1 MCKESQKQNQL
12 DSTRPMSKTPS
23 TASSKSKKRKS
34 IRPLNSNDNALEEEM
49 GLQGAEAED
58 AELMFVDS
66 LIDQKLAQTQTH
78 GPNSMLA
85 QLLPA
90 VVHVLKEPLKYSD
103 DTLQLACSL
112 ALVKLMLLSPRI
124 CNQYLQ
130 LLFTLVEK
138 SNNPLVRSQLI
149 IGIGDLVYR
158 FPNALEP
165 WTSHLYLPLRDTKSV
180 CVRMNTIR
188 VLSHLILKE
197 MIKTRGQIYEI
208 ALCTIDPDEKIC
220 TLAKAFFQELALRN
234 NGLVIYNAMPDIISQ
249 LSGGECSD
257 ETNRIQSSGMPSK
270 LTSSCAPRKISEDS
284 FRIIVTFLFSFIK
297 RDKQCETLIE
307 KLCHAFRQANTSERK
322 CRDLVFCLSKI
333 QLSEGGIKKLKETFK
348 WYADKLCI
356 PAVYET
362 FKQTI
367 LKNARKLNGIKNET
381 KLLIDE
387 LEKQIEEIKQK
398 GLNENNEQTDNNEET
413 AGDSE
418 TNNEEDENVPPP
430 KQIAAKKR
438 ANTKALSKQ
447 NVTKSNANFKK
458 KRGTRQKVVTSSSES
473 ESDAIDSDRE

>member
-1 MCKESQKQNQL
+1 
-12 DSTRPMSKTPS
+12 
-23 TASSKSKKRKS
+23 
-34 IRPLNSNDNALEEEM
+34 
-49 GLQGAEAED
+49 
-58 AELMFVDS
+58 
-66 LIDQKLAQTQTH
+66 
-78 GPNSMLA
+78 
-85 QLLPA
+85 
-90 VVHVLKEPLKYSD
+90 
-103 DTLQLACSL
+103 
-112 ALVKLMLLSPRI
+112 
-124 CNQYLQ
+124 
-130 LLFTLVEK
+130 
-138 SNNPLVRSQLI
+138 
-149 IGIGDLVYR
+149 
-158 FPNALEP
+158 
-165 WTSHLYLPLRDTKSV
+165 
-180 CVRMNTIR
+180 
-188 VLSHLILKE
+188 
-197 MIKTRGQIYEI
+197 
-208 ALCTIDPDEKIC
+208 
-220 TLAKAFFQELALRN
+220 
-234 NGLVIYNAMPDIISQ
+234 
-249 LSGGECSD
+249 
-257 ETNRIQSSGMPSK
+257 MPSK

-473 ESDAIDSDRE
+473 ESDAIESDSE